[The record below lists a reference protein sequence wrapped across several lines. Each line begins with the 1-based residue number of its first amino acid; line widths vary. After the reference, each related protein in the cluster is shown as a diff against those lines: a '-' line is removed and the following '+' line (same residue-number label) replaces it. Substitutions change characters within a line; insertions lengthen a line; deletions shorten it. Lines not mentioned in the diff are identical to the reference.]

1 MCLEKLYLELHFDFK
16 LEFYLFFTWE
26 KFALKKNPMQK
37 IVHLTHTCEI
47 HVTIFFLGK
56 LCKANG

>member
-26 KFALKKNPMQK
+26 KFALQKNPMQK